1 MVSQQRLLPLF
12 PLDAVLF
19 PNATMPLHVFEER
32 YKLMVRH
39 CLDRDSEFG
48 VVLIRSGSEVG
59 DPAEPHSIGTLA
71 RIVEVDRL
79 DDGRMNIAVR
89 GQSRF
94 SITEITQLRPYL
106 EAQVETLVNDEGTT
120 LPAPEMAAARQALAR
135 HIRLLL
141 GLRGGW
147 VREPGIPEHPAAMS
161 FRMATVLQVDL
172 VQKQALLEESST
184 AVRLRTARRL
194 LSQEAEGLKARVA
207 EELGCRLTGC

>member
-1 MVSQQRLLPLF
+1 ME
-12 PLDAVLF
+12 AVLF
-19 PNATMPLHVFEER
+19 PNATMPLHIFEER

-59 DPAEPHSIGTLA
+59 DTAEPHSIGTMA

-106 EAQVETLVNDEGTT
+106 EARVETLVNDDGTR

-147 VREPGIPEHPAAMS
+147 VREPAIPEDPAAMS
-161 FRMATVLQVDL
+161 FLMATVLRADL

-184 AVRLRTARRL
+184 AERLRTAMRL

-207 EELGCRLTGC
+207 EELGRRLTGD